1 MEFHMIV
8 LFWNE
13 NNVYILPEY
22 KSGLYKYSLFRTYIL
37 SKAGFLMKLMKNVV
51 TSASSLWTRY
61 LIIRMCVQ
69 KFALTWHPLPPVCKR
84 NNLMPLIASL
94 LALN

>member
-1 MEFHMIV
+1 MKIMYTYFPSTNLASTNIV
-8 LFWNE
+8 YLKHFKQGRFFDETNE
-13 NNVYILPEY
+13 
-22 KSGLYKYSLFRTYIL
+22 
-37 SKAGFLMKLMKNVV
+37 NVV

>member
-1 MEFHMIV
+1 
-8 LFWNE
+8 
-13 NNVYILPEY
+13 
-22 KSGLYKYSLFRTYIL
+22 
-37 SKAGFLMKLMKNVV
+37 MKLMKNVV